1 MSEETAVAD
10 IPQIISVRGGMSKEA
25 IVRRIPP
32 ELEKQSLDD
41 AIKYATRPDQLKDDK
56 ERSIADSIKQE
67 MKKTGKY
74 VIMLNGVDSVTA
86 EKIKDEIL
94 EKYIKPQNKDLE
106 DGSKVQ
112 YGFAEIAVASV
123 QEGGLEY
130 KI

>member
-1 MSEETAVAD
+1 MADEAAVAEM
-10 IPQIISVRGGMSKEA
+10 PKIISVRGGMSKEG
-25 IVRRIPP
+25 IVRKIPP
-32 ELEKQSLDD
+32 ELEKKSLDD

-56 ERSIADSIKQE
+56 EKSIADSIHNE

-74 VIMLNGVDSVTA
+74 VIVLNGIDSVTA
-86 EKIKDEIL
+86 EKIKEEVL

-106 DGSKVQ
+106 DGRQVQ

-130 KI
+130 RI